1 LSEVKVSFVGV
12 EGKTMKGEL
21 RILNLLCFA
30 TALLFL
36 AGALINALF
45 SGQFL
50 TTDNLFITMVCLV
63 MALVFL
69 AVPLLQLKEE
79 GRLPIPFRNRIA
91 RQEKQQLSGSPTPQ
105 LLDAKGRAVPPDVRA
120 MVSNM
125 RQPPPKE

>member
-1 LSEVKVSFVGV
+1 
-12 EGKTMKGEL
+12 MKGEL

-91 RQEKQQLSGSPTPQ
+91 HQEKQQLSGSPTPQ